1 MGAFSGRRAII
12 AGATGAIGQVIADR
26 LVAAGATVLLLA
38 RSRSALEQLVRE
50 REWDPEAV
58 VCHAVDLSVEAE
70 IQDFAAKV
78 LRTRQPVHVLV
89 HAAGAISLG
98 SIDESPLSDFDLQ
111 YQVNVRAPY
120 QLTQALLPQL
130 IEGRGQVVFINSNA
144 GIHPRPGAAQYAATK
159 YALRAIADTLRE
171 EVNER
176 GVRVLSV
183 YLGRVASEMQRAV
196 YERERRPY
204 APEKLLQP
212 SEIATV
218 VLSALQLPPT
228 AEVTDL
234 YIRNMIKH

>member
-1 MGAFSGRRAII
+1 MRAPSAESFRRAFERNLMGAFSGRRAII

-70 IQDFAAKV
+70 MRDFAAGV
-78 LRTRQPVHVLV
+78 LRTVSPCTCSCTRPERSRWVPSTR
-89 HAAGAISLG
+89 ARCRTSISIQG
-98 SIDESPLSDFDLQ
+98 ERPSPLS
-111 YQVNVRAPY
+111 AHAGPS
-120 QLTQALLPQL
+120 TAAH
-130 IEGRGQVVFINSNA
+130 RGQRAGCLHQFQR

-196 YERERRPY
+196 YERERRT
-204 APEKLLQP
+204 
-212 SEIATV
+212 STRR
-218 VLSALQLPPT
+218 
-228 AEVTDL
+228 
-234 YIRNMIKH
+234 RNSCSQQK